1 VRRKLEQCAERSVR
15 GRSPGRVPVTARLQ
29 LLPAQLRG
37 STAAAT
43 ARETKDR
50 AAANFMVTVEDRLR
64 CLRFGA
70 CNSRGDEQERLE

>member
-1 VRRKLEQCAERSVR
+1 VTVVRRKLEQCAERSVR

-29 LLPAQLRG
+29 LLPAQWRG

-50 AAANFMVTVEDRLR
+50 AAANFMVTVGDGKVLVVR
-64 CLRFGA
+64 CLQF
-70 CNSRGDEQERLE
+70 SR